1 MRLLAAIPALL
12 LAALL
17 GQARAP
23 TRAPRGRADAGD
35 GPILLGTDPPGRLR
49 PEAPA
54 AADAG
59 VAQRDA
65 GPDEV
70 HQELQALRARLD
82 ALEQELARSRET
94 TQQLEQL
101 TSEVQQLR
109 QQVAD
114 AEAQRLAAEEQR
126 QSQRAALQSAVEA
139 LYTAQQRLQAGN
151 ASIDAELDQAQA
163 AFTGQAQRQVQAA
176 RAALRNSDLT
186 GARALLSAAIS
197 NAQAGR

>member
-1 MRLLAAIPALL
+1 VKLLGAIPALL
-12 LAALL
+12 LAVLL
-17 GQARAP
+17 GQGRAP
-23 TRAPRGRADAGD
+23 SRAPRGQADG

-49 PEAPA
+49 PAPPE

-59 VAQRDA
+59 TAARDA

-70 HQELQALRARLD
+70 HRELQALRTRLD
-82 ALEQELARSRET
+82 ALEQELAQSRQT
-94 TQQLEQL
+94 SQQLEQL

-126 QSQRAALQSAVEA
+126 QSQRAALQSAVDA

-176 RAALRNSDLT
+176 RTALRNSDLT

-197 NAQAGR
+197 AAQAGR